1 MYPFQL
7 ERITKHAFVFQ
18 NELQCVDKKSEFIS
32 NIAKVAKLFNEFLM
46 KQQNRIPLT
55 LALSTLP
62 FNQAG
67 QSMHYYTALWALGTR
82 TRQAIGST

>member
-1 MYPFQL
+1 MYTFQL

-32 NIAKVAKLFNEFLM
+32 NITKVAKLFNEFLM

-67 QSMHYYTALWALGTR
+67 QHPCKIL
-82 TRQAIGST
+82 IGGY

>member
-1 MYPFQL
+1 MSTFQL
-7 ERITKHAFVFQ
+7 EKITKHAFVFQ
-18 NELQCVDKKSEFIS
+18 NELLFVDKKSEFIS

-67 QSMHYYTALWALGTR
+67 QHPCIILICGY
-82 TRQAIGST
+82 

>member
-1 MYPFQL
+1 MYTFQL

-18 NELQCVDKKSEFIS
+18 NELQFVDKKSEFIS

-62 FNQAG
+62 LSIEQVNIHA
-67 QSMHYYTALWALGTR
+67 
-82 TRQAIGST
+82 